1 MPKKPANKTNR
12 SWIIAGIVGIAML
25 GAAAG
30 ARADEGEGHWKHG
43 HRDHRDYGPRYVVV
57 PSPYY
62 APPRYYA
69 PPPRYYAPPVVYA
82 PAYPVYAAPAYPV
95 YDAPYQPPGVNLN
108 FNIPLR

>member
-1 MPKKPANKTNR
+1 MPKKPADRTNR

-30 ARADEGEGHWKHG
+30 VRADEGEGHWKHR
-43 HRDHRDYGPRYVVV
+43 HHDHGYYGPRYVVV
-57 PSPYY
+57 PPHYY
-62 APPRYYA
+62 A
-69 PPPRYYAPPVVYA
+69 PPRYYAPPVVYA

-95 YDAPYQPPGVNLN
+95 YDAPYYAPGVNLN